1 MAELAS
7 LQLKVGKYEDVL
19 RTFDLS
25 LNVTDNYPD
34 MYILKGVALIQLG
47 RKQEAMAAFQKA
59 ADLGDSRGNEYQEKY
74 K

>member
-47 RKQEAMAAFQKA
+47 RKQEAMEAFQKA